1 MKNKRILCFAV
12 MCVILLCTVL
22 CGCQNN
28 KETSAANSSTTSE
41 TAKANIVYKDFSNQ
55 IHEKWNSSIADNQPE
70 FLNLLD
76 EKSSFKCIST
86 EEIGDG
92 YYVVNVSVSSPDI
105 SKSLK
110 EYQEKVSGKK
120 FSTDEMN
127 KKLCELID
135 SAEMKTTN
143 QKVDVIVDEEENVRV
158 QFNDDFVNAMFGY
171 AYIESM
177 QAMMSEET
185 GEQ

>member
-1 MKNKRILCFAV
+1 M
-12 MCVILLCTVL
+12 
-22 CGCQNN
+22 
-28 KETSAANSSTTSE
+28 
-41 TAKANIVYKDFSNQ
+41 
-55 IHEKWNSSIADNQPE
+55 
-70 FLNLLD
+70 LD

-110 EYQEKVSGKK
+110 EYQEKVSGEK